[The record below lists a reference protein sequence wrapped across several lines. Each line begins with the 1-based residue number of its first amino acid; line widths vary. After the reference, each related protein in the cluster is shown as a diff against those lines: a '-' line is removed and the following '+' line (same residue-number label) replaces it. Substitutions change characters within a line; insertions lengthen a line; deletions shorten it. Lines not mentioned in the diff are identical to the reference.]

1 MPPVVAIVGP
11 SQSGKTTFIE
21 KLIPEL
27 ISRGYKVATVKH
39 THHHVV
45 PEDPEKDSWRHLEAG
60 ASAVVLGTP
69 RMLVLNRP
77 ASAETGLAEIV
88 RMLGED
94 YDLVIAEGFKQE
106 KPVPKIEVHR
116 KAAGPLLTALPNLL
130 AVASDEKLPRQV
142 AQFSLEDVAGVAG
155 LIEESVIKPD
165 MPRSVIYAD
174 GVRVP
179 MKGFIQDMVAN
190 IVEGIM
196 ASLKGFTWTRTV
208 QIFVRKR

>member
-69 RMLVLNRP
+69 RMVVLNRP

-88 RMLGED
+88 RLLGED

-106 KPVPKIEVHR
+106 KSVPKIEVHR

-130 AVASDEKLPRQV
+130 AVASDEKLTVQV
-142 AQFSLEDVAGVAG
+142 PQFSLEDAGGVAG

-174 GVRVP
+174 GFRVP

-190 IVEGIM
+190 IAEGIA
-196 ASLKGFTWTRTV
+196 ASLKGIGEGKRID
-208 QIFVRKR
+208 IFVRKR